1 MNQQQVESAIRSGL
15 DVLGPE
21 SDVPIP
27 AKHNEG
33 IFFLRLLLTMIAQ
46 GKLGISQV
54 PSAEQDDQMSQGAPA
69 PSTPDPSRKAAKKKA

>member
-54 PSAEQDDQMSQGAPA
+54 PSAEQDGQMPEGATPSPA
-69 PSTPDPSRKAAKKKA
+69 PDASRKAAKKKA